1 MRIRGN
7 GVTLRTQKVI
17 QGSDTG
23 HVWRP
28 CWVSPGSSLSG
39 TLLRVTGPLPSL
51 HVIWQT
57 ELKPLL
63 VTNAK
68 NGAIPL
74 SLMLTIQ
81 TIHAICYKAS
91 EWVGG
96 SLRCRRG
103 LLGILWMSPF
113 GCRRSILVIL
123 WMSLR
128 VGIVPCVSKIDT
140 LGLFLSLL
148 KTWGSDTFD
157 DSFTS
162 TTCLYL
168 SPSQLCLIK
177 REICLRSN
185 GVIR

>member
-1 MRIRGN
+1 MDVRVRMGDAIDPFQLAN
-7 GVTLRTQKVI
+7 GVEAVI
-17 QGSDTG
+17 GYECQERS
-23 HVWRP
+23 
-28 CWVSPGSSLSG
+28 
-39 TLLRVTGPLPSL
+39 
-51 HVIWQT
+51 
-57 ELKPLL
+57 
-63 VTNAK
+63 N
-68 NGAIPL
+68 PL
-74 SLMLTIQ
+74 SLTR
-81 TIHAICYKAS
+81 TIHTSHARCDKAG

-96 SLRCRRG
+96 SLHCRRG
-103 LLGILWMSPF
+103 RRRC
-113 GCRRSILVIL
+113 CRRGILVIL

-177 REICLRSN
+177 RESNFKHTHVHAEQDRVMCIGLSKTREQFQAYACACRARQGHAHRSAHAHW
-185 GVIR
+185 

>member
-1 MRIRGN
+1 MRMRMSTMDVRMRLGDAIDPFHLAN
-7 GVTLRTQKVI
+7 GFEAVI
-17 QGSDTG
+17 GYECQERSNHPFSHSYDTY
-23 HVWRP
+23 
-28 CWVSPGSSLSG
+28 S
-39 TLLRVTGPLPSL
+39 
-51 HVIWQT
+51 
-57 ELKPLL
+57 
-63 VTNAK
+63 
-68 NGAIPL
+68 
-74 SLMLTIQ
+74 
-81 TIHAICYKAS
+81 HARCDKAS

-96 SLRCRRG
+96 SLHCRRG
-103 LLGILWMSPF
+103 RRRC
-113 GCRRSILVIL
+113 CRRGILVIL

-177 REICLRSN
+177 RASN
-185 GVIR
+185 FTE